1 MASGVSIEILDL
13 RHFASP
19 ALCPVLEA
27 EGEVWKQRLHWDY
40 QTSAKLLMQFLDSH
54 MLPGYAA
61 LEAGQVTGYVFCVYE
76 GAKAVIGDIFA
87 LPSLSDEGG
96 SAQEIEETLL
106 RHLLELLV
114 NSPQTD
120 RVESQLLVHSSG
132 FHTSA
137 FRQAGFQIY
146 PRLFMVRPLQGSF
159 VAPSVDLP
167 AGLDLLAW
175 SDADLTPA
183 ARLIAAAY
191 SGHPDSVVNDQYRTV
206 YGALRFLNNIVHHA
220 GCGSFSAQASHVVVD
235 RVSRELVAMV
245 LSSRVSP
252 ESGHITQ
259 LCVHPEFRRRGLA
272 RMLLNLS
279 ISDFMRQSVSEV
291 SLTVTAANTQAIALY
306 RAEGFDC
313 AHTFDAAVWE
323 RNRIA

>member
-19 ALCPVLEA
+19 VLRPVLEA
-27 EGEVWKQRLHWDY
+27 EGAVWKQRLHWDY
-40 QTSAKLLMQFLDSH
+40 HLSAKLLMQFLDTH
-54 MLPGYAA
+54 TLPGYAA
-61 LEAGQVTGYVFCVYE
+61 LEAGSVTGYVFCVYE

-87 LPSLSDEGG
+87 LPTLGERGWSS
-96 SAQEIEETLL
+96 QEIEEKLL
-106 RHLLELLV
+106 CHLLELLV

-120 RVESQLLVHSSG
+120 RVESQLLLYPSG
-132 FHTSA
+132 FHSVA

-146 PRLFMVRPLQGSF
+146 PRLFMERPLRGF
-159 VAPSVDLP
+159 VAAPSVQLHS
-167 AGLDLLAW
+167 GLELRPW

-220 GCGSFSAQASHVVVD
+220 GCGVFSSPASHVVVD
-235 RVSRELVAMV
+235 CVSRELVAMI
-245 LSSRVSP
+245 LGSRVSS

-259 LCVHPEFRRRGLA
+259 ICVHPRFRRQGLA
-272 RMLLNLS
+272 RVLLDLA
-279 ISDFMRQSVSEV
+279 ISDFLRQGVTEV
-291 SLTVTAANTQAIALY
+291 SLTVTASNSEAVALY

-313 AHTFDAAVWE
+313 AQTFDATVWE
-323 RNRIA
+323 RNSTA